1 MKEKSEIQKNKR
13 PRGAILVFI
22 LALFTIYGGINCYIF
37 LKVISAFGLGAP
49 FSIFLALIMLIMIS
63 APLIVRILEG
73 SGRESLACLL
83 AITGYS
89 WLGTVFLVFS
99 LSLAVD
105 IYHLLVSAT
114 GLLLHKDLS
123 SIIPGDKATLASSIL
138 IAFIG
143 MIYGYARAWVIDRE
157 TLLIKS
163 PKIPKELGTLT
174 IVQISDIHLGLIVRK
189 KRLARILQ
197 RVTEASPDILVSTG
211 DLVDGQIDQ
220 LSGLEEPFQKINP
233 RYGKFAITGNH
244 EYFAGII
251 PALEFTK
258 KAGFR
263 VLRDEAITI
272 SGILTI
278 TGIDDPAG
286 NYYGRRRHIKEKDLL
301 ANLPSHIFTL
311 LLKHEPDVTKE
322 SLGLFDLQLSG
333 HTHKGQIFPFN
344 LITRIRFPFIS
355 GYYPLEKSSSLYVS
369 RGSGTWGPPV
379 RIFAPPEITVI
390 RLTHGEQ

>member
-1 MKEKSEIQKNKR
+1 MKEEPDIRKNKR
-13 PRGAILVFI
+13 PRGAILIFI
-22 LALFTIYGGINCYIF
+22 LSLFTIYGGINLYIF
-37 LKVISAFGLGAP
+37 LKVINAFDLGAP
-49 FSIFLALIMLIMIS
+49 FSLLLALIMLIMIG
-63 APLIVRILEG
+63 APLVVRLLEG
-73 SGRESLACLL
+73 SGRESLACLF
-83 AITGYS
+83 AVTGYS
-89 WLGTVFLVFS
+89 WLGIVFLVFS
-99 LSLAVD
+99 LLLAVD

-114 GLLLHKDLS
+114 GLLLQKDLS
-123 SIIPGDKATLASSIL
+123 PIVPGDKTTLALSIL

-143 MIYGYARAWVIDRE
+143 MIYGYARALVIDRE

-163 PKIPKELGTLT
+163 PKIPADVGPLT
-174 IVQISDIHLGLIVRK
+174 IVQISDIHLGFIVRK

-233 RYGKFAITGNH
+233 RYGKFAIMGNH

-263 VLRDEAITI
+263 ILRGEAITI
-272 SGILTI
+272 SGLLTI
-278 TGIDDPAG
+278 AGIDDPAG
-286 NYYGRRRHIKEKDLL
+286 NYYGRRRHIEEKDLL
-301 ANLPSHIFTL
+301 ANLPAHLFTL

-379 RIFAPPEITVI
+379 RIFAPPEVTII
-390 RLTHGEQ
+390 RLIHSER

>member
-1 MKEKSEIQKNKR
+1 ML
-13 PRGAILVFI
+13 AFI

-37 LKVISAFGLGAP
+37 LKVVNAFALGATL
-49 FSIFLALIMLIMIS
+49 SLLLGLIMLIMIG
-63 APLIVRILEG
+63 APVFVRILEG
-73 SGRESLACLL
+73 FGHESLAYFF
-83 AITGYS
+83 AVTGYS

-105 IYHLLVSAT
+105 IYHLLVA
-114 GLLLHKDLS
+114 GAGFVLHKDLS
-123 SIIPGDKATLASSIL
+123 PIVPGDKATLASSIL
-138 IAFIG
+138 IALIAMF
-143 MIYGYARAWVIDRE
+143 YGYARARVIDRE
-157 TLLIKS
+157 TLRIRT
-163 PKIPKELGTLT
+163 PKIPADIGTLT

-197 RVTEASPDILVSTG
+197 RVTEAAPDILISTG

-220 LSGLEEPFQKINP
+220 LSGLAEPFQKIKP
-233 RYGKFAITGNH
+233 RYGKFAIMGNH
-244 EYFAGII
+244 EYFAGIK

-263 VLRDEAITI
+263 ILRDEAFSISGLITI
-272 SGILTI
+272 A
-278 TGIDDPAG
+278 GIDDPAE
-286 NYYGRRRHIKEKDLL
+286 NYYGKRSHIKEEDLL
-301 ANLPSHIFTL
+301 ANLPEHLFTL
-311 LLKHEPDVTKE
+311 LLKHEPDVTRE

-355 GYYPLEKSSSLYVS
+355 GYYSLEKSSSLYVS

-379 RIFAPPEITVI
+379 RFFAPPEITVI
-390 RLTHGEQ
+390 RLIHSEQ

>member
-1 MKEKSEIQKNKR
+1 MKEEPKSKKNKR

-37 LKVISAFGLGAP
+37 LKVITAFDIGTH
-49 FSIFLALIMLIMIS
+49 FSLLFALIMLIMIG
-63 APLIVRILEG
+63 APLVVRLLEG
-73 SGRESLACLL
+73 SGRESLACFL
-83 AITGYS
+83 AVTGYS
-89 WLGTVFLVFS
+89 WLGIVFLVFS

-105 IYHLLVSAT
+105 IYHLFVTAA
-114 GLLLHKDLS
+114 GMLLQRDLS
-123 SIIPGDKATLASSIL
+123 SIVPEDRITLASSFL
-138 IAFIG
+138 IACIG
-143 MIYGYARAWVIDRE
+143 MVYGYFRTMLIDRE

-163 PKIPKELGTLT
+163 PKIPKELGALT

-244 EYFAGII
+244 EYFAGIT
-251 PALEFTK
+251 PALEFTE

-263 VLRDEAITI
+263 ILRGEAFTI
-272 SGILTI
+272 SSLINI
-278 TGIDDPAG
+278 AGIDDPAG
-286 NYYGRRRHIKEKDLL
+286 EYYGRRKQIKEEDLL
-301 ANLPSHIFTL
+301 ANLPAHLFTL
-311 LLKHEPDVTKE
+311 LLKHEPDVTRE

-355 GYYPLEKSSSLYVS
+355 GYYPLEKSSCLYVS

-379 RIFAPPEITVI
+379 RIFAPPEVTVI
-390 RLTHGEQ
+390 RLTHGE